1 MLSIDLTG
9 KRAFVA
15 GVADDGGY
23 GFAIAKAL
31 AEAGASVCLGT
42 WPPALGIFQTLLRRG
57 KLDESLR
64 MPDGRKLE
72 FERVMPLDAE
82 YDTMAEVPADVRDS
96 KRYREHGDF
105 TVQGAADRL
114 RAEFGEPCLD
124 VVVHSLANGPE
135 VSHDL
140 LATSRRGYLGAVGV
154 SAYSMISMVQR
165 LGPLVRPGGAFV
177 SLTYLASERVI
188 PGYGGGMSSAK
199 AALESDTR
207 VLAWEAGRK
216 WGHRV
221 NCISAGPLA
230 SRAASAIGREAGEG
244 EVPGTV
250 KGKPFIEQMV
260 DYAKANSPLPEA
272 LRAREVGD
280 VAAFLCS
287 PLASG
292 VTGCVV
298 HVDKGYHAMGKAVV

>member
-1 MLSIDLTG
+1 MLTIDLSG
-9 KRAFVA
+9 KRAFIA
-15 GVADDGGY
+15 GVADDAGF

-31 AEAGASVCLGT
+31 AEAGASVCVGT

-57 KLDESLR
+57 KLDASLTLS
-64 MPDGRKLE
+64 DGRKLD
-72 FERVMPLDAE
+72 FERVLPLDAE
-82 YDTMAEVPADVRDS
+82 YDTLGEVPADVREN
-96 KRYREHGDF
+96 KRYKEHGDF
-105 TVQGAADRL
+105 TLQGCAEAL
-114 RAEFGEPCLD
+114 RAAFGESCLD
-124 VVVHSLANGPE
+124 IVVHSLANGPE

-140 LATSRRGYLGAVGV
+140 LATSRRGYLGAVSV
-154 SAYSMISMVQR
+154 SAYSMVAMVQR
-165 LGPLVRPGGAFV
+165 LGPMVRPGGAFV

-230 SRAASAIGREAGEG
+230 SRAASAIGREAPGEG
-244 EVPGTV
+244 EGTRA
-250 KGKPFIEQMV
+250 KPFIEQMV
-260 DYAKANSPLPEA
+260 DYVRTNSPLPEA
-272 LRAREVGD
+272 LAAAEVGRA
-280 VAAFLCS
+280 AAFLCS

-292 VTGCVV
+292 ITGSVI
-298 HVDKGYHAMGKAVV
+298 HIDKGYHAMGKAVG

>member
-1 MLSIDLTG
+1 MLPIDLAG

-31 AEAGASVCLGT
+31 AEAGATVSVGA

-64 MPDGRKLE
+64 LSDGRKME
-72 FERVMPLDAE
+72 FERILPLDAE
-82 YDTMAEVPADVRDS
+82 FDSLDDAPPSVREN
-96 KRYREHGDF
+96 KRYKDQGDF
-105 TVQGAADRL
+105 SVGGCCAAL
-114 RAEFGEPCLD
+114 EAAFGETCLD

-135 VSHDL
+135 VSKDL
-140 LATSRRGYLGAVGV
+140 LQTSRKGYLAAVSV
-154 SAYSMISMVQR
+154 SAYSMVSLVQR
-165 LGPLVRPGGAFV
+165 LAPLMRPGGAFL
-177 SLTYLASERVI
+177 SLSYLASERVI

-207 VLAWEAGRK
+207 VLAWEVGRK

-221 NCISAGPLA
+221 NCVSAGPFA
-230 SRAASAIGREAGEG
+230 SRAASAIGRESPADGEG
-244 EVPGTV
+244 R
-250 KGKPFIEQMV
+250 GKPFIAQMV
-260 DYAKANSPLPEA
+260 EYVRHNSPLPEELA
-272 LRAREVGD
+272 AREVGD
-280 VAAFLCS
+280 TAAFLCS

-292 VTGCVV
+292 ITGCVI
-298 HVDKGYHAMGKAVV
+298 HVDKGFHAMGKAV